1 MGCCTSYAT
10 VLHYIHNPHTAPDE
24 APGIVSVDVI
34 NSTSLNVSWEEIP
47 PMDRN
52 GIITTYEV
60 RYEPLMTFGGT
71 LMPDLVNTSDLYIVI
86 DNLQEFVAYN
96 ISVRAYTSV
105 GPGPFSDEE
114 LQMTEEDRKSFAYM
128 YLDSLTH
135 TLYLLTFSRSL

>member
-10 VLHYIHNPHTAPDE
+10 VLHYIHNPHTAPDD
-24 APGIVSVDVI
+24 APGNVSVDVI
-34 NSTSLNVSWEEIP
+34 RSTSLNVSWEEIF

-60 RYEPLMTFGGT
+60 CYEPLMTFDGT

-105 GPGPFSDEE
+105 GPGPESDAVTE
-114 LQMTEEDRKSFAYM
+114 MTPEDGKNQCF
-128 YLDSLTH
+128 
-135 TLYLLTFSRSL
+135 